1 MSVSRHGS
9 RNLLKA
15 VDSLVASSS
24 LARPKTSTWTCQS
37 CRSLIPPARQH
48 GRLTDSRPAYQRT
61 FASSAL
67 RYDNKDTSSLRTS
80 LPPSSPQPAPSASS
94 IPPIAEAELPLDA
107 STSRPLPATASD
119 NEHEKLPSHSQSLRS
134 EYSKRFQAFM
144 DDVLAKAAVAGQRL
158 NTYTGTDYTGIEN
171 IRRQI
176 VELERKVKA
185 LHDSVAS
192 AKDAY
197 TTAHS
202 AQISSQREVV
212 SLLERKASWTPHDL
226 DRYTSLI
233 RSEHLH
239 EQGVTHAKQKL
250 TEVERALEEART
262 DLEKKERRQYHEE
275 QVWSD
280 TIRRNSTWVTFGLM
294 GLNILL
300 LVSNIGIVEPWRRR
314 RLVREVKDALD
325 QRTLVPQ
332 NTGTVTAEV
341 RTEAT
346 LPTAVAEKD
355 LVGGL
360 VQEGSVSEEQLQTEQ
375 SAKPAGPLLE
385 AIEEP
390 SVQVPLPM
398 KADIEAKPN
407 EVAIVVEPSST
418 GADTSSAKNA
428 NHWQAYVL
436 YTLNSAWVRTKEVY
450 SAWSAG
456 PLSDETLM
464 LRKIEVTSIALEGAA
479 AGLTVAG
486 ALMWLLRGSR

>member
-1 MSVSRHGS
+1 
-9 RNLLKA
+9 
-15 VDSLVASSS
+15 
-24 LARPKTSTWTCQS
+24 
-37 CRSLIPPARQH
+37 
-48 GRLTDSRPAYQRT
+48 
-61 FASSAL
+61 
-67 RYDNKDTSSLRTS
+67 
-80 LPPSSPQPAPSASS
+80 
-94 IPPIAEAELPLDA
+94 
-107 STSRPLPATASD
+107 
-119 NEHEKLPSHSQSLRS
+119 LPSHTQSLRS

-144 DDVLAKAAVAGQRL
+144 DDMLAKAAVAGQRL

-176 VELERKVKA
+176 VELEKKVKA

-239 EQGVTHAKQKL
+239 EQGVTQAKQKL
-250 TEVERALEEART
+250 AEVERALEEART

-332 NTGTVTAEV
+332 NTEKTHTVMADV
-341 RTEAT
+341 RGEA
-346 LPTAVAEKD
+346 LPPIAVAEKEPIGD
-355 LVGGL
+355 LASEPSLDEIHGQTDRSPEPSGL
-360 VQEGSVSEEQLQTEQ
+360 
-375 SAKPAGPLLE
+375 LLE
-385 AIEEP
+385 AVEGP
-390 SVQVPLPM
+390 SAQVPLPVT
-398 KADIEAKPN
+398 ADIEAKPN
-407 EVAIVVEPSST
+407 EVALVVEPPGA
-418 GADTSSAKNA
+418 GADAPPAKYPGD
-428 NHWQAYVL
+428 WQAYVL
-436 YTLNSAWVRTKEVY
+436 HTLKSACDDMLT
-450 SAWSAG
+450 
-456 PLSDETLM
+456 

-486 ALMWLLRGSR
+486 ALIWLLR